1 MKYPALLL
9 LFILAMLQTSAQEVI
24 QYAPGFEFR
33 EGVYLTIEQFKNNNP
48 IPKHS
53 IISKLDKSD
62 TEFLPTILDEK
73 TFSYKDAADSVHS
86 ASTENVWGFS
96 RNGGIFIR
104 VQDNYNRIAV
114 LGSISHFVATV
125 TIYNSGMNSPFMNP
139 YYGPGS
145 MPTTTQ
151 EMRQMILDYKTGL
164 TLDFTQENMEN
175 ILQRNQRLF
184 DEFNALKKSQKK
196 DMLFLYLRKYNE
208 KHPLF
213 FPAEWNV
220 FYDICT
226 LEKVKNVWSVWTV

>member
-1 MKYPALLL
+1 MKFSILLL
-9 LFILAMLQTSAQEVI
+9 LYVFAILQTSAQEVV
-24 QYAPGFEFR
+24 QYAPGFNFR
-33 EGVYLTIEQFKNNNP
+33 EGIYLSFEQFKNNNP
-48 IPKHS
+48 ISKNS

-73 TFSYKDAADSVHS
+73 TFSYKDAADSVRT

-96 RNGGIFIR
+96 RNGVIFIR
-104 VQDNYNRIAV
+104 VENDYNRIAV
-114 LGSISHFVATV
+114 LGSISHFVATI

-151 EMRQMILDYKTGL
+151 EMRQMILDCKTGR
-164 TLDFTQENMEN
+164 TNDFTQENMEN
-175 ILQRNQRLF
+175 ILQRDPRLF

-196 DMLFLYLRKYNE
+196 DLLFLYLRKYNE

-213 FPAEWNV
+213 FPAE
-220 FYDICT
+220 
-226 LEKVKNVWSVWTV
+226 